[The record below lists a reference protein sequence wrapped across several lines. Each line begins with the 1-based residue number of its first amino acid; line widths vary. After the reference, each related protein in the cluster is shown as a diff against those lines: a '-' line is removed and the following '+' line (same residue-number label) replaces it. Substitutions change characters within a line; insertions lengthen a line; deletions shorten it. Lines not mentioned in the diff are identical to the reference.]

1 MQKFYQDLLL
11 IVDFLP
17 NAYQSVSNAL
27 KFCQLMQILEILH
40 PLFGYTKGSVLEAVI
55 QVGGRFII
63 LFGLIEAEP
72 RVQPMPVVFYLIACW
87 SFVEIFR

>member
-1 MQKFYQDLLL
+1 
-11 IVDFLP
+11 
-17 NAYQSVSNAL
+17 
-27 KFCQLMQILEILH
+27 MQILEILH